1 MLSLSFS
8 QFKPYFLLSKQ
19 IFMALCEW
27 LKPASQPLPI
37 TMQNTYILKMYFYNI
52 RVFSLNSKISHINE
66 LSLEIVSQA
75 CIINK
80 CYNLIMIIDDCV

>member
-27 LKPASQPLPI
+27 LKTASQPLPL

-66 LSLEIVSQA
+66 HSLEFVFR
-75 CIINK
+75 K
-80 CYNLIMIIDDCV
+80 HVP

>member
-27 LKPASQPLPI
+27 LKIASQPLPL

-66 LSLEIVSQA
+66 HSLESVFRK
-75 CIINK
+75 N
-80 CYNLIMIIDDCV
+80 VP